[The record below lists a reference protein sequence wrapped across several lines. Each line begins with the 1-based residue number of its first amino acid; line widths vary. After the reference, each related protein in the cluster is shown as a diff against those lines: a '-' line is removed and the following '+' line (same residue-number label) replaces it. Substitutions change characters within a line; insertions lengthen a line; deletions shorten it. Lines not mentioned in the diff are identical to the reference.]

1 MTAGAEPSRGT
12 LEQIAPASRE
22 FLLSLFTDLREDLA
36 DQVGA
41 REAGHPGAEEIARKG
56 RIYDALLGGLAEG
69 GELPED
75 EVVCEYVLGLA
86 RATDEAN
93 QYEQTVLEHRA
104 FAELTRALGGQSAEP
119 AAAVDWDRLLVS
131 LLHPTQ
137 FQIIEAM
144 HWIGQPISASQLVHV
159 LDRDR
164 HDVSALSYH
173 LRRLGELKVAEL
185 VSVRSLRGAKERLYE
200 LIALG
205 PGRS

>member
-12 LEQIAPASRE
+12 LEQIAPESRE
-22 FLLSLFTDLREDLA
+22 FLVSLFTDLRADLA

-41 REAGHPGAEEIARKG
+41 GEAGHRGAEEIARKG

-69 GELPED
+69 GELPDD
-75 EVVCEYVLGLA
+75 EALYEYVLGLA
-86 RATDEAN
+86 KATDEAN
-93 QYEQTVLEHRA
+93 QYQQAVLEHRA
-104 FAELTRALGGQSAEP
+104 FAELTRALGGQSATEP
-119 AAAVDWDRLLVS
+119 GAAVDWDGLLVS

-144 HWIGQPISASQLVHV
+144 HWIGRPISASQLVHV
-159 LDRDR
+159 LDRD
-164 HDVSALSYH
+164 DVSALSYH

-185 VSVRSLRGAKERLYE
+185 VSLRSARGATERLYE

-205 PGRS
+205 PGSS